1 MIYVPGKLFA
11 VNSHAVRVID
21 AVFARNERVINIFN
35 TDIGPMAIVMVGAL
49 NVGSM
54 ETVWAGQITPAKD
67 RIISDIQYP
76 DEDIQLQQGQEMG
89 RFNMGSTV
97 ILLFPKD
104 VMKWSAEMVAD
115 NKIIMGESIGSVK

>member
-1 MIYVPGKLFA
+1 MAMI
-11 VNSHAVRVID
+11 
-21 AVFARNERVINIFN
+21 
-35 TDIGPMAIVMVGAL
+35 MVGAL

-67 RIISDIQYP
+67 RIISDTQYP
-76 DEDIQLQQGQEMG
+76 NKDIQLQQGQEMG

-104 VMKWSAEMVAD
+104 VMQWSAEMVAD
-115 NKIIMGESIGSVK
+115 KLIVMGEEIAHIK